1 MPATTPPDSRT
12 QFLRPPAALADR
24 IDFILWQPPGT
35 GDAESVHEVTP
46 DANADLLIEVSDT
59 HCRAMLHGPVTRT
72 LQVRTRADRGHAVV
86 HFHPGA
92 MPRLVDASP
101 LELVDSAVELRRLAG
116 LPVDALGEL
125 LARAESTGAL
135 QAALLKAFEAVRWPP
150 RDTFDR
156 ALQHLLAREG
166 APRVSELAEALHL
179 SPRTLER
186 AFRERVGLA
195 PRTFHRILRLQSA
208 LSTLRSAPGRT
219 IAEVAFASGYSDHA
233 HLTREFRALTGRTPS
248 EFRAAP

>member
-1 MPATTPPDSRT
+1 MPATTPLDCRT
-12 QFLRPPAALADR
+12 QLLRPPEALADR
-24 IDFILWQPPGT
+24 IEYILWQPPGT
-35 GDAESVHEVTP
+35 GVAESVHEVTP

-59 HCRAMLHGPVTRT
+59 HCRAMLYGPVTRT
-72 LQVRTRADRGHAVV
+72 LEVRTRADCGYAVV

-101 LELVDSAVELRRLAG
+101 VELVDSAVELRRLAG
-116 LPVDALGEL
+116 LPVDALGERL
-125 LARAESTGAL
+125 VQADSEVERLASL
-135 QAALLKAFEAVRWPP
+135 FQSFERLRWPP

-156 ALQHLLAREG
+156 ALSHLLKRE
-166 APRVSELAEALHL
+166 ATPRVAELAEALNL

-186 AFRERVGLA
+186 AFRERVGLP

-208 LSTLRSAPGRT
+208 LSTLRSAPGRSL
-219 IAEVAFASGYSDHA
+219 AEVAFATGYADHA

-248 EFRAAP
+248 DFRAAP